1 MTDLNHVLTTTRSV
15 RLRLDYDRPVPIEVV
30 GECLQLALQAPTGG
44 AAEDW
49 RWLVVGDRAL
59 KDELCP
65 DARARGRVPRPVG
78 VAVAVRGEGT
88 VTEALIRDID
98 EVLTT
103 TRAVRNRMDFDRPVD
118 RAVVETC
125 LRLAQQAPMGSNLQ
139 DWRIVAVDDPGLKKK
154 LSDLYTEVWY
164 QTVEGP
170 LASGEAATTTRLS
183 PSVRPDPV
191 AQDRQARIL
200 TAVKYLVDN
209 LERVPVLVVL
219 CSTKPVPAQP
229 VGGTASGYYG
239 SIFPFAWSFQL
250 ALRSRGL
257 GSVMATALAHKAS
270 KVRAVLG
277 LPDDW
282 RPVTLLPVAYTKGL
296 DFRPAAR
303 ADLSDVAFWN
313 GPSERAAP
321 S

>member
-1 MTDLNHVLTTTRSV
+1 MST
-15 RLRLDYDRPVPIEVV
+15 PV
-30 GECLQLALQAPTGG
+30 
-44 AAEDW
+44 
-49 RWLVVGDRAL
+49 
-59 KDELCP
+59 
-65 DARARGRVPRPVG
+65 
-78 VAVAVRGEGT
+78 
-88 VTEALIRDID
+88 IRDID

-103 TRAVRNRMDFDRPVD
+103 TRAVRNRMDFERPVS
-118 RAVVETC
+118 RAVVEEC
-125 LRLAQQAPMGSNLQ
+125 LRLAQQAPMGSNLE
-139 DWRIVAVDDPGLKKK
+139 DWRIVAVDDPALKRR
-154 LSDLYTEVWY
+154 LAELYTEVWH

-191 AQDRQARIL
+191 TQARQTRVL
-200 TAVKYLVDN
+200 KAVKYLVDH
-209 LERVPVLVVL
+209 LEQVPVLVVL
-219 CSTKPVPAQP
+219 CSTKPIPQHP

-257 GSVMATALAHKAS
+257 GSVMATALAHKAGR
-270 KVRAVLG
+270 VQAALG

-282 RPVTLLPVAYTKGL
+282 RPITLLPVAYTKGL

-313 GPSERAAP
+313 GPTERAAG
-321 S
+321 